1 MATNIYGVFFF
12 DLAVFPSFNITNQ
25 SNIEILPIVC
35 VMTLYAFLGIESA
48 SIPAGNVSK
57 AEKTIPFATMFGT
70 MVGYLYYPWAYASA
84 SGHYAMITLTVI
96 EAIGYIFCV
105 KVAEEGT
112 TKKSNGQIAAA
123 LAGTTAIMLYVSM
136 YVS

>member
-1 MATNIYGVFFF
+1 
-12 DLAVFPSFNITNQ
+12 
-25 SNIEILPIVC
+25 
-35 VMTLYAFLGIESA
+35 
-48 SIPAGNVSK
+48 
-57 AEKTIPFATMFGT
+57 MFGT

-84 SGHYAMITLTVI
+84 SGHYAMITLTVV
-96 EAIGYIFCV
+96 EAIGYIMCV

-123 LAGTTAIMLYVSM
+123 LAGTTAIMLYEAL

>member
-1 MATNIYGVFFF
+1 
-12 DLAVFPSFNITNQ
+12 
-25 SNIEILPIVC
+25 
-35 VMTLYAFLGIESA
+35 MTLPKGFGSGGGGASRSDVENMIGRRIENYTHLITLSYLGAF
-48 SIPAGNVSK
+48 
-57 AEKTIPFATMFGT
+57 FATVFGT

-84 SGHYAMITLTVI
+84 SGHFAMIVLTII

-112 TKKSNGQIAAA
+112 TKKSNGEITVA
-123 LAGTTAIMLYVSM
+123 LVGTTAFMLYVAL

>member
-1 MATNIYGVFFF
+1 MALPKGFGSGGSGGASRADVEAMIGRRVENMVGI
-12 DLAVFPSFNITNQ
+12 ITL
-25 SNIEILPIVC
+25 SYLG
-35 VMTLYAFLGIESA
+35 AF
-48 SIPAGNVSK
+48 
-57 AEKTIPFATMFGT
+57 FATVFGT

-84 SGHYAMITLTVI
+84 SGHYAMVVLTVV

-112 TKKSNGQIAAA
+112 TKNSNGQIAVA
-123 LAGTTAIMLYVSM
+123 LAGTTAIMLYVAM

>member
-1 MATNIYGVFFF
+1 
-12 DLAVFPSFNITNQ
+12 
-25 SNIEILPIVC
+25 
-35 VMTLYAFLGIESA
+35 MTLPKGFGSGGGGGAGRADVEAMIGRRVENMVGIITLSYIAAFL
-48 SIPAGNVSK
+48 
-57 AEKTIPFATMFGT
+57 ATTFGT

-84 SGHYAMITLTVI
+84 SGHYAMITLTVV

-105 KVAEEGT
+105 KVGEEGT

-123 LAGTTAIMLYVSM
+123 LAGTTAIMLYVAL